1 MVPARVVDSL
11 TSALRGR
18 RSTLIYAGMIG
29 CRRRGSNARSWLYK
43 TPLHFRGAAPANK
56 FTNGRDQPGQ
66 KRSLPETTVCRP
78 TEGDQYRISGPSYVL
93 AGTAILNS
101 KTLHVI
107 TRPRSARGFP
117 LAEIG

>member
-18 RSTLIYAGMIG
+18 RSTLSYAGMIG
-29 CRRRGSNARSWLYK
+29 GGGDR
-43 TPLHFRGAAPANK
+43 TPDPGITKNLHFRWATPTKN

-107 TRPRSARGFP
+107 TRPHGARGFP
-117 LAEIG
+117 LAEFG

>member
-11 TSALRGR
+11 ASALRGR
-18 RSTLIYAGMIG
+18 RSTLSYAGMIG
-29 CRRRGSNARSWLYK
+29 AGGEDRTHDLGFTKA
-43 TPLHFRGAAPANK
+43 LHFRCATPARK

>member
-18 RSTLIYAGMIG
+18 RSTLSYAGTIG
-29 CRRRGSNARSWLYK
+29 GGGEDRTSDPGFTK
-43 TPLHFRGAAPANK
+43 ILHFRWATPARK
-56 FTNGRDQPGQ
+56 IYKRPGPTRP
-66 KRSLPETTVCRP
+66 KHSLPETTVCRP

-101 KTLHVI
+101 KNASRHHATSQ
-107 TRPRSARGFP
+107 RPRSSAG
-117 LAEIG
+117 

>member
-11 TSALRGR
+11 ASALRGR
-18 RSTLIYAGMIG
+18 RSTLSYAGMIG
-29 CRRRGSNARSWLYK
+29 AGGEDR
-43 TPLHFRGAAPANK
+43 TPDLGFTKALHFRCATPARK
-56 FTNGRDQPGQ
+56 LTKGPGKPGQ

-101 KTLHVI
+101 KKLHVI
-107 TRPRSARGFP
+107 TRPHDARGFP
-117 LAEIG
+117 LAELG

>member
-1 MVPARVVDSL
+1 MDR
-11 TSALRGR
+11 SAG
-18 RSTLIYAGMIG
+18 A
-29 CRRRGSNARSWLYK
+29 
-43 TPLHFRGAAPANK
+43 GAAAELQCWCSTTDSNRHRTDSKSVASASWASGAKWCQEK

-107 TRPRSARGFP
+107 TLPHGARGSP
-117 LAEIG
+117 LAEFG

>member
-11 TSALRGR
+11 ASALRGR
-18 RSTLIYAGMIG
+18 RSTLSYTGMIG
-29 CRRRGSNARSWLYK
+29 AGGEDRTPDPGFTKTCTSAALRRQKKHKR
-43 TPLHFRGAAPANK
+43 
-56 FTNGRDQPGQ
+56 PGPTRP

-101 KTLHVI
+101 
-107 TRPRSARGFP
+107 
-117 LAEIG
+117 

>member
-1 MVPARVVDSL
+1 MVPPAQIKRTASSL
-11 TSALRGR
+11 PGTCTSAVLRR
-18 RSTLIYAGMIG
+18 QE
-29 CRRRGSNARSWLYK
+29 
-43 TPLHFRGAAPANK
+43 K

-107 TRPRSARGFP
+107 TRPHSARGRP
-117 LAEIG
+117 RAELG

>member
-18 RSTLIYAGMIG
+18 RSTLSYAGMIVAG
-29 CRRRGSNARSWLYK
+29 GEDRASDPGFTKNPVP
-43 TPLHFRGAAPANK
+43 PLCYAGKKIHKR
-56 FTNGRDQPGQ
+56 PGPTRP
-66 KRSLPETTVCRP
+66 KHSLPETTVCRP

-107 TRPRSARGFP
+107 TRPHGARGFP
-117 LAEIG
+117 LAEFG

>member
-11 TSALRGR
+11 ASALRGR
-18 RSTLIYAGMIG
+18 RSTLSYAGVIG
-29 CRRRGSNARSWLYK
+29 VGEEDRTPGLGFTK
-43 TPLHFRGAAPANK
+43 TLHFRRAMPARK

-101 KTLHVI
+101 KKLHVI
-107 TRPRSARGFP
+107 TRPHDARGFP
-117 LAEIG
+117 LAEFG